1 MQLVRWVGR
10 AIGLDVHRDFC
21 EIAICED
28 GVVRSAGR
36 VPSTPEALR
45 ALAES
50 LLASDRVAL
59 EVTGSA
65 WEVARILEP
74 FVDKVVVVS
83 PDDTGISNA
92 RAKTDRLD
100 ARALAKLLWTGELEA
115 VWVPDDGCRRL
126 RRRLARREQLVHARS
141 RAKNEIHA
149 VLMRRLQ
156 GKPPCSDLFGVKGRK
171 WLMGLELPVE
181 ETETIQAGLRQIAFL
196 DAEIEEVERL
206 IAKQALVSADARRL
220 MSVPGVNLICA
231 ASFLA
236 AIGDIRRFRTSRQ
249 LVAYLGLDP
258 KVRQSGEQPAR
269 SGRITKRGSFEARWA
284 MVEAAWTVVRQPG
297 PLHAFYQ
304 RIRGR
309 RGHGKAIVASA
320 RKLATLFWCLLTRGE
335 DYAYQ
340 QPSLTA
346 RKMRQLEIR
355 AGAKTAK
362 GTPSGTWATREKMR
376 AAERQLAEQAEA
388 AYTRMVTDWQS
399 AGRAKA
405 EAAEP
410 EQVGASV
417 TPGRA

>member
-1 MQLVRWVGR
+1 M
-10 AIGLDVHRDFC
+10 
-21 EIAICED
+21 
-28 GVVRSAGR
+28 
-36 VPSTPEALR
+36 
-45 ALAES
+45 
-50 LLASDRVAL
+50 
-59 EVTGSA
+59 
-65 WEVARILEP
+65 
-74 FVDKVVVVS
+74 
-83 PDDTGISNA
+83 
-92 RAKTDRLD
+92 
-100 ARALAKLLWTGELEA
+100 
-115 VWVPDDGCRRL
+115 
-126 RRRLARREQLVHARS
+126 
-141 RAKNEIHA
+141 
-149 VLMRRLQ
+149 
-156 GKPPCSDLFGVKGRK
+156 
-171 WLMGLELPVE
+171 
-181 ETETIQAGLRQIAFL
+181 
-196 DAEIEEVERL
+196 

-269 SGRITKRGSFEARWA
+269 SGRITKRGCSEVRWA